1 MPLDSAEFHISPQKL
16 LLALI
21 LILIPVM
28 LFGLYVGL
36 QATRQV
42 QQMNGAY
49 FRTITNASAAMTSE
63 YLGER
68 VSEVV
73 LMANQPSVQQSVM
86 LADRAY
92 EHVSDAAV
100 QAKADQLE
108 KSWNSS
114 QSDALMKTIL
124 GSEAAMTLRRH
135 HELNPKLLRITVVDQ
150 AGATVAA
157 TDKPLHYFQTE
168 TDFWRSFSSNAHP
181 SVFVSDV
188 HYDEQSRTQYIG
200 ISAPIFQEGSG
211 RFIGAVTALVDM
223 SPLFSYLNQQ
233 QIAQTG
239 RVFLIKDDGA
249 VVTSA
254 GLTPSGRVQSEEY
267 NAIRDALG
275 TLHGRENGY
284 IYSRLPNGEDYLI
297 GFADTGLK
305 AAYANLGW
313 IVVATQEAREAE
325 GPVRNMARLSMLLL
339 VVGLILLSIL
349 GAYVYSHRKQEIEDI
364 ESAVKDEEE
373 REEKK
378 KKAMAGAA

>member
-1 MPLDSAEFHISPQKL
+1 MPLDTAEFRISPQKL

-36 QATRQV
+36 QATHQV

-49 FRTITNASAAMTSE
+49 FRTITRASASITSE
-63 YLGER
+63 YLAER
-68 VSEVV
+68 VSEVI
-73 LMANQPSVQQSVM
+73 LIANQSSVQQSVM
-86 LADRAY
+86 AADHAY
-92 EHVSDAAV
+92 EHVPDSV
-100 QAKADQLE
+100 LQARAEQLE
-108 KSWNSS
+108 KNWNSS
-114 QSDALMKTIL
+114 QSDLLMKNIF
-124 GSEAAMTLRRH
+124 GSEAAKTIRRH
-135 HELNPKLLRITVVDQ
+135 RELNPKLLRITVVDQ
-150 AGATVAA
+150 AGAAVAA
-157 TDKPLHYFQTE
+157 TDKPLRYFQTE
-168 TDFWRSFSSNAHP
+168 TEYWRSFSSNAHP
-181 SVFVSDV
+181 SVYVSDV
-188 HYDEQSRTQYIG
+188 RYDEQSRSQYID

-223 SPLFSYLNQQ
+223 APLFSYLNQQ

-249 VVTSA
+249 VITSA

-339 VVGLILLSIL
+339 VMSLILLSIL
-349 GAYVYSHRKQEIEDI
+349 GAYVYAHRQQKIEDI
-364 ESAVKDEEE
+364 ESAVKEEE
-373 REEKK
+373 EKEK
-378 KKAMAGAA
+378 IKQMSAGAA